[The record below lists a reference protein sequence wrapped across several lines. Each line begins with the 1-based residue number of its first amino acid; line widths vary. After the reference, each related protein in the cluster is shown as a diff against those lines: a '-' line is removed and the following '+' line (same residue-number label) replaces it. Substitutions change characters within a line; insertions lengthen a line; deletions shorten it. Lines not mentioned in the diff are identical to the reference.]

1 MGVGLGVGV
10 GVGVGVREP
19 VGTWPNTSQPK
30 REAQTK
36 SKNRRDWVAEISAT
50 LKAFV
55 KL

>member
-1 MGVGLGVGV
+1 MVDTKMTAAPSQVHLLGMSL
-10 GVGVGVREP
+10 
-19 VGTWPNTSQPK
+19 NTSQPK